1 MSVSY
6 FLNPEPYIENLIPD
20 LEGNDPEKAE
30 KLRELLE
37 RVRELHPANDDY
49 LLCAYADLMM
59 HHILGEDDTGIA
71 EPLAKVI
78 EKVLEA
84 KKAIHEVRSMVRKL
98 T

>member
-1 MSVSY
+1 MSY

-20 LEGNDPEKAE
+20 LERDDPEKAE

-59 HHILGEDDTGIA
+59 HHILGDDDTGVA
-71 EPLAKVI
+71 EPLARAI
-78 EKVLEA
+78 EKILEA
-84 KKAIHEVRSMVRKL
+84 KKTIYEIRSMVRKL
-98 T
+98 IM